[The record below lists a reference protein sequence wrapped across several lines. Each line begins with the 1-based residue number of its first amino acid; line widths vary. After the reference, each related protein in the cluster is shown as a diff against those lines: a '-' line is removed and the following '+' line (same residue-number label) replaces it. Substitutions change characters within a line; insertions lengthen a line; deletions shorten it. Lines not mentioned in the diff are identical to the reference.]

1 MNPLSFVFVSALSV
15 ALLLRLWLSLR
26 QARHVR
32 ANRDR
37 VPAPFAADI
46 DLAAHQKAADYTVAK
61 GKLGRISLVLDFV
74 IVLIWTLGGGL
85 AALNGAW
92 RSLDLGTLNAGVLVI
107 GSFALINGL
116 IGLPFSLYSTF
127 GIEAEFG
134 FNRTTWR
141 IWVMDMLKTLL
152 LALLLGVPLLYAALA
167 LMQKAGALWWLYLWM
182 LWFGFSLALTW
193 AYPKFIAPLFNKFS
207 PLSDAELKARIE
219 SLLTRCGF
227 TSKGVFVMDGSTR
240 SAHGNAYFTGFG
252 SNKRIVFFD
261 TLMATLSH
269 QEIEAVLAHEL
280 GHFKLRHVIQRLA
293 VTAVSGLAGL
303 ALLGWLFGQDWFY
316 MGLGVAAPSPYMA
329 LLLFTLLL
337 PPFLLLLEPVASAW
351 SRRHE
356 FEADA
361 YARAQADGAAL
372 ARALVKLYRENAS
385 TLTPDP
391 LHSAFYDSHPP
402 ALIRIA
408 RLQES
413 SKAQSGVQPEP
424 GVQPAARRNT

>member
-1 MNPLSFVFVSALSV
+1 MNPLSLVFVVALSV

-32 ANRDR
+32 ANRDQ
-37 VPAPFAADI
+37 VPAPFAAEI
-46 DLAAHQKAADYTVAK
+46 DLAAHRKAADYTVAK
-61 GKLGRISLVLDFV
+61 GKLGRFSLVLDFAV
-74 IVLIWTLGGGL
+74 VLLWTLGGGL
-85 AALNGAW
+85 VALDDAW
-92 RSLDLGTLNAGVLVI
+92 RGLGLSTLNTGVLVI
-107 GSFALINGL
+107 GSFAVINAL
-116 IGLPFSLYSTF
+116 IGLPLSLYSTF

-141 IWVMDMLKTLL
+141 IWVMDLLKMLL
-152 LALLLGVPLLYAALA
+152 LALLLGLPLLYAALA
-167 LMQKAGALWWLYLWM
+167 LMQKAGPLWWLYLWA

-207 PLSDAELKARIE
+207 PLSDTELKARIE
-219 SLLTRCGF
+219 SLLARCGF
-227 TSKGVFVMDGSTR
+227 TSQGVFVMDGSVR

-261 TLMATLSH
+261 TLMASLTH

-280 GHFKLRHVIQRLA
+280 GHFKLHHVIQRLA

-316 MGLGVAAPSPYMA
+316 TGLGIAAPSPYAA

-337 PPFLLLLEPVASAW
+337 PPFLLLLEPLGSAW

-361 YARAQADGAAL
+361 YASAQSDGAAL

-402 ALIRIA
+402 ALSRIS
-408 RLQES
+408 RLQAS
-413 SKAQSGVQPEP
+413 LKA
-424 GVQPAARRNT
+424 

>member
-1 MNPLSFVFVSALSV
+1 MNPLSLVFLAALSV

-26 QARHVR
+26 QSRHVR
-32 ANRDR
+32 RNRDQ

-46 DLAAHQKAADYTVAK
+46 DLAAHRKAADYTVAK
-61 GKLGRISLVLDFV
+61 GRLGRFSLLLDLAV
-74 IVLIWTLGGGL
+74 VLIWTFGGGITAL
-85 AALNGAW
+85 DDAWRGIGLSALN
-92 RSLDLGTLNAGVLVI
+92 TGVLVI
-107 GSFALINGL
+107 GSFAVINAL
-116 IGLPFSLYSTF
+116 IGLPLSLYATF

-141 IWVMDMLKTLL
+141 IWVTDMLKMLL

-167 LMQKAGALWWLYLWM
+167 LMQKAGQLWWLYLWA
-182 LWFGFSLALTW
+182 LWFGFSLAMTW

-207 PLSDAELKARIE
+207 PLADEALKARIE
-219 SLLTRCGF
+219 GLLARCGF
-227 TSKGVFVMDGSTR
+227 KSQGVFVMDGSVR

-261 TLMATLSH
+261 TLMASLTH

-280 GHFKLRHVIQRLA
+280 GHFKLHHVIQRLA
-293 VTAVSGLAGL
+293 VTAVSGLLGL

-316 MGLGVAAPSPYMA
+316 TGLGVAAPSPYTA

-337 PPFLLLLEPVASAW
+337 PPFLLLLEPLGSAW

-356 FEADA
+356 FQADA
-361 YARAQADGAAL
+361 YARAQSDGAAL

-402 ALIRIA
+402 ALSRIA
-408 RLQES
+408 RLQAS
-413 SKAQSGVQPEP
+413 LKA
-424 GVQPAARRNT
+424 